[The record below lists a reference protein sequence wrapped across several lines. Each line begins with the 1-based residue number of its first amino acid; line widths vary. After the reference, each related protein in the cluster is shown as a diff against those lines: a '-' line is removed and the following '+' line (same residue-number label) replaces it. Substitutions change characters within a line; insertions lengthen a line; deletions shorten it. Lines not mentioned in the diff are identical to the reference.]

1 MCIDGCKVET
11 KVVYDEIKDLFQEAE
26 KKIKGKVNHAT
37 FNKTGTI
44 LNAFIF

>member
-11 KVVYDEIKDLFQEAE
+11 KVVYDDIKDLFQEAE
-26 KKIKGKVNHAT
+26 KKIKGKVNHAA
-37 FNKTGTI
+37 FNMTVTT